1 MRSWSIKTVVVAF
14 SITITLA
21 AAAPRAKAKSST
33 PSRSQIGVVGR
44 FQQAASQLL
53 KRFGIG
59 STGLPGDPWPCP
71 PGDVCSDGFALSATD
86 TTTRTASPK
95 KQK

>member
-21 AAAPRAKAKSST
+21 AAAPRAEAKSSA
-33 PSRSQIGVVGR
+33 PSRSQIGMVGR
-44 FQQAASQLL
+44 FQQTVSQLL
-53 KRFGIG
+53 KRFGI
-59 STGLPGDPWPCP
+59 SSNVLPGDPIPCI
-71 PGDVCSDGFALSATD
+71 DCAQALQLSE